1 MGRAS
6 LGDPASGTH
15 PLTAHGYTSLGDTA
29 SGMLPTTALG
39 RYTDPDDSFA
49 QDRFWT
55 RTARQSR
62 DADSGSDLSLD
73 MYAELDSRSALDR
86 YFAEVGT
93 RRDSAVASAGTQVGS
108 SPWTLTTPGPTQGVP
123 RPSSNPSLVS
133 PQFKKP
139 RTPPP
144 RTVVVTTRTEM
155 YLRHTSQDVMVT
167 SPPPGSRHC
176 HASSS
181 STSTGSRIP
190 AAPQASPRSS
200 VQQWLDALDT
210 QAPPP
215 PTPAIPASQPVSVY
229 SGVTTSMPLGYSA
242 SQMAA
247 QQVRSSRHSQMS
259 RRSRFSTTSATVIQ
273 GVVDFSSKV
282 TDSLAH
288 LAEGTRMDAAHRE
301 DFMRHE
307 SLAHEQCHRVQ

>member
-1 MGRAS
+1 MKLTGYVVS
-6 LGDPASGTH
+6 L
-15 PLTAHGYTSLGDTA
+15 LTYIDTLAHVIGQVQQLV
-29 SGMLPTTALG
+29 
-39 RYTDPDDSFA
+39 
-49 QDRFWT
+49 
-55 RTARQSR
+55 
-62 DADSGSDLSLD
+62 LS
-73 MYAELDSRSALDR
+73 
-86 YFAEVGT
+86 VCVCT
-93 RRDSAVASAGTQVGS
+93 
-108 SPWTLTTPGPTQGVP
+108 
-123 RPSSNPSLVS
+123 
-133 PQFKKP
+133 
-139 RTPPP
+139 
-144 RTVVVTTRTEM
+144 
-155 YLRHTSQDVMVT
+155 
-167 SPPPGSRHC
+167 
-176 HASSS
+176 
-181 STSTGSRIP
+181 
-190 AAPQASPRSS
+190 SPRSS
-200 VQQWLDALDT
+200 VQQWLDVLDT
-210 QAPPP
+210 QAPPM